1 MRKKGLRNI
10 SEKQLLLLIRYW
22 ANDKMYEDIQ
32 TPAVKSTPKKSE
44 ASPQKKK
51 PVEKDT
57 EKPAAKKRGPSK
69 DERAAEI
76 ASLFKCVGRCMFKV
90 RTVAKHSPLQLRGG
104 CCATKEGGRRGIRQA
119 AWSTQLFGRSY
130 LCIHRGVEFDEPRGI
145 DRSGQAVR
153 RVSIWLSRLKTID
166 LFSDHV
172 RNCCQQKGNH
182 ECVGQYNI
190 RRRRRGSRTEQ
201 IEEDRRTGHTSS

>member
-1 MRKKGLRNI
+1 MPKEKRSALTGCHVLFTGTFENDKEALKTLVDKQGGSVLRKHKCLNEDSRSDICQCLFRVVALRPDDQTSFVVAGDDVTESKLEYMRKKGLRNI

-22 ANDKMYEDIQ
+22 ANDKMYEDIP

-76 ASLFKCVGRCMFKV
+76 ASLFKCVGRCMFNK
-90 RTVAKHSPLQLRGG
+90 RTVIDHPRFQL
-104 CCATKEGGRRGIRQA
+104 
-119 AWSTQLFGRSY
+119 
-130 LCIHRGVEFDEPRGI
+130 
-145 DRSGQAVR
+145 
-153 RVSIWLSRLKTID
+153 
-166 LFSDHV
+166 
-172 RNCCQQKGNH
+172 
-182 ECVGQYNI
+182 
-190 RRRRRGSRTEQ
+190 
-201 IEEDRRTGHTSS
+201 